1 MTPHEGPPTSLPEN
15 LGGWLAVETG
25 IARHAGWTLPFVFG
39 CRRGWA
45 PERTAE
51 GSGWGLVPAAYGRPA
66 VFAARRVRR
75 VMAVRL
81 YWHDGVGLAD
91 GGSRGRQHLPSRR
104 RCLPGACPWN
114 DPLPTVLPAERVHP
128 RTHVLP
134 TAIARSRR
142 PWGPTRQSP
151 VGYPPQCSSTGHPS
165 RTDPIGIPRC
175 SSDRYPGVRIR
186 LVAVRHSAPARSAP
200 PPIPY
205 MCDPWIRGSRF
216 NRTGENDCFK
226 VDGSVRAEAAS
237 SGRRAS
243 R

>member
-1 MTPHEGPPTSLPEN
+1 MG
-15 LGGWLAVETG
+15 LAV
-25 IARHAGWTLPFVFG
+25 RVRVPAGSG
-39 CRRGWA
+39 A
-45 PERTAE
+45 ERTAE

-91 GGSRGRQHLPSRR
+91 VGSRGGSACLPDGVACRAPARGMIHFR
-104 RCLPGACPWN
+104 RCCLPNVSIQGRMSCRQR
-114 DPLPTVLPAERVHP
+114 LP
-128 RTHVLP
+128 
-134 TAIARSRR
+134 RSRR

-151 VGYPPQCSSTGHPS
+151 VGHPPQCSSTGHPS

-186 LVAVRHSAPARSAP
+186 LVAVRHSAPTRTAP

-205 MCDPWIRGSRF
+205 MCDPWIRGR
-216 NRTGENDCFK
+216 RICAPMDQREK
-226 VDGSVRAEAAS
+226 VQQNG
-237 SGRRAS
+237 
-243 R
+243 